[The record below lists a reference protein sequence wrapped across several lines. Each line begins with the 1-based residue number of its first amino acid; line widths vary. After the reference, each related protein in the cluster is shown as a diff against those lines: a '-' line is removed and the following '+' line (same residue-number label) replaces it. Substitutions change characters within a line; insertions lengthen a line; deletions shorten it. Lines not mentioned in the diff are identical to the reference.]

1 MIIIVI
7 VIIII
12 IMMML
17 TTLYCCQL
25 FDFRILAGILV
36 FGIIAALVAT
46 VAYIRFLSW
55 IMYDD
60 LRVTAMKASMLWSF
74 TRFSGSLVFCSSVY
88 QFYLLLRARRDRKTS
103 QVRALQHIDACT
115 MHCTSTKGTP

>member
-46 VAYIRFLSW
+46 VAYIRFLSC

-60 LRVTAMKASMLWSF
+60 LRVTIKASMIWSL
-74 TRFSGSLVFCSSVY
+74 TRFSGSFVFCSSVY
-88 QFYLLLRARRDRKTS
+88 QLYLLLRARRDRKTS

-115 MHCTSTKGTP
+115 STKGTP

>member
-1 MIIIVI
+1 MIIIIIII

-12 IMMML
+12 IMMMF
-17 TTLYCCQL
+17 TTLYYCQL
-25 FDFRILAGILV
+25 FDFRILAAILV

-60 LRVTAMKASMLWSF
+60 KGNNEGFYDLVIDAFLRV
-74 TRFSGSLVFCSSVY
+74 FCLLFFCLPIISSP
-88 QFYLLLRARRDRKTS
+88 QGE
-103 QVRALQHIDACT
+103 
-115 MHCTSTKGTP
+115 KG

>member
-1 MIIIVI
+1 MITIIIVI
-7 VIIII
+7 IMI
-12 IMMML
+12 IMMIFS
-17 TTLYCCQL
+17 TLYCCQL

-46 VAYIRFLSW
+46 VAYIRFLSGSCMMIW
-55 IMYDD
+55 
-60 LRVTAMKASMLWSF
+60 VTMKASMIWSL
-74 TRFSGSLVFCSSVY
+74 TRFSGSFVFCSSVY
-88 QFYLLLRARRDRKTS
+88 QLYLLLRARRDRKTS

>member
-1 MIIIVI
+1 MIIITIIIVI
-7 VIIII
+7 IMTIMT
-12 IMMML
+12 IMMMFTNL
-17 TTLYCCQL
+17 CCCQL
-25 FDFRILAGILV
+25 FDFRILAAILV
-36 FGIIAALVAT
+36 FGIIASLVAT

-60 LRVTAMKASMLWSF
+60 LRKASMIWSL
-74 TRFSGSLVFCSSVY
+74 TRFSGSFVFCSSVY

-115 MHCTSTKGTP
+115 STKGTP